1 MMREEKRLAGAIF
14 CMVAACAALFLFPA
28 DTVMEN
34 PGNPNDTLGVPAV
47 AMYLVVLIVL
57 TATSAALTGLGSFA
71 QQFLTRRS
79 FTLRIGV
86 YAFANAP
93 LFVTSLLGALVS
105 LAYLYDA
112 VSGVLAALLFL
123 LSFALLLLASP
134 RRLN

>member
-1 MMREEKRLAGAIF
+1 
-14 CMVAACAALFLFPA
+14 
-28 DTVMEN
+28 MEN